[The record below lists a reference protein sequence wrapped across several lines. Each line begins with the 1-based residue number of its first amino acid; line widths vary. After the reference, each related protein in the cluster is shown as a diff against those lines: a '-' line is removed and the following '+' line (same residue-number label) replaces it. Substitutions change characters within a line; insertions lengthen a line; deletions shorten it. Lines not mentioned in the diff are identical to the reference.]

1 MELPAVLGPLVEASA
16 RSAFLV
22 DFDGSLAP
30 IVDDPSRA
38 RALPAASD
46 ALARLA
52 ARLARVAVVSGRP
65 VDFLA
70 ERLPIEGL
78 TLVGLY
84 GLERDTGDGRW
95 VDPRAVPWTP
105 TIEAVAAAL
114 ETRLPGMHVERKGD
128 LAVTVHWRT
137 TPERADVAVR
147 VATEVSDQHGLAA
160 PLRARM
166 AVELRPPIS
175 VDKGT
180 AVEGLVDGLEAAAF
194 AGDDAGDVAAFSA
207 LARLRSG
214 RALKAA
220 VAIGVRSA
228 EAPSSV
234 LDADVVVDG
243 PEGLAALMDA
253 LADAIDGRA

>member
-1 MELPAVLGPLVEASA
+1 VELPAVLGPLVAAPE
-16 RSAFLV
+16 RSAFFV

-38 RALPAASD
+38 RALPAASA
-46 ALARLA
+46 ALTRLV

-65 VDFLA
+65 VGFLA
-70 ERLPIEGL
+70 DRLHVEDL

-84 GLERDTGDGRW
+84 GLERDTGDRRW
-95 VDPRAVPWTP
+95 IDPRAVPWTSA
-105 TIEAVAAAL
+105 IEAAAVAL
-114 ETRLPGMHVERKGD
+114 DTRLPGVHVERKGD

-137 TPERADVAVR
+137 TPERGAEAVR
-147 VATEVSDQHGLAA
+147 VATEVSDQYRLAA
-160 PLRARM
+160 PLHGRM
-166 AVELRPPIS
+166 AIELRPPIN

-180 AVEGLVDGLEAAAF
+180 AVEGLVDGLDAAAF
-194 AGDDAGDVAAFSA
+194 AGDDAGDLPAFSA

-214 RALKAA
+214 GVLTAA
-220 VAIGVRSA
+220 VAIGVRSR
-228 EAPSSV
+228 EAPGAV

-243 PEGLAALMDA
+243 PAGLAALMDA